1 MKKSLNFAF
10 LSAIAFAGAVSF
22 SACSSSDEITDN
34 PNYNPE
40 TNTVKTQIALNIAPS
55 ESHTRMATTTV
66 QESGTFRG
74 MTGVNLISF
83 TGTPAD
89 ATLAGNGFFPLGD
102 ITGIT
107 AEASSKVYTKDIPV
121 GTQNFLFYGKASDLD
136 PKTDMAQGK
145 LDYHVGT
152 ISSTNYT
159 KPSDIYF
166 SLSPIVTESVLTD
179 GSSKPEDLWLAYL
192 NGISS
197 VSNWSTSSSSALRN
211 AYATF
216 TAFTDGSRQ
225 GSAQAIL
232 RTVQDLYKA
241 VATIYEA
248 GTLPEAD
255 KTIAKAIMDKIN
267 LSPISV
273 TKASSA
279 EDIYTSEATVAFADA
294 SADISKFPKNFQ
306 VPSGTAALSCSSGTF
321 SYVNTGT
328 NVLGQ
333 SLTTAITSICYPAEL
348 TYFCNSPL
356 RATDKDKKSTDY
368 EKTVSDW
375 NTEAKWAADWTDS
388 EVKLSTHAVAMRYN
402 VRYGVAL
409 LKSTFKVEAGDYFD
423 NAKTITNNEK
433 SNQKITIGGNSFKIT
448 GIIINGQPSKSD
460 YQYLKASDGNFNQ
473 NVYDLFSEEG
483 TAIGTSEA
491 PVTNYTLLMDNYTS
505 GGTQQA
511 VTVALELVNNT
522 GSDFYGKTGIIGA
535 GQTFYLL
542 GTLTPETGDWTETDA
557 GVGYPVSLAKR
568 VFAQDFLTEAN
579 FTLKKGKDATDDT
592 GDSFLKDAYS
602 VIPDLRSTQMTF
614 GLSVD
619 LIWKTGLIFNVN
631 I

>member
-1 MKKSLNFAF
+1 MKKNFKYAF
-10 LSAIAFAGAVSF
+10 MSAIAFVGAVSF
-22 SACSSSDEITDN
+22 SACSSSDEIVDN

-89 ATLAGNGFFPLGD
+89 AALADNGFFPLGD

-121 GTQNFLFYGKASDLD
+121 GTKNFLFYGKASDLAS
-136 PKTDMAQGK
+136 KTDMAQGK

-152 ISSTNYT
+152 ISETNYI

-166 SLSPIVTESVLTD
+166 SLSPIVTESDLTN
-179 GSSKPEDLWLAYL
+179 GSSKPEDTWLSYL

-197 VSNWSTSSSSALRN
+197 VDDWSTSSSSALRN
-211 AYATF
+211 AYTTF
-216 TAFTDGSRQ
+216 TTFTPGTRQ

-267 LSPISV
+267 KTPVSV
-273 TKASSA
+273 TKAGSA
-279 EDIYTSEATVAFADA
+279 ADIYTSEATVAFADA
-294 SADISKFPKNFQ
+294 NADISKFPKNFQ
-306 VPSGTAALSCSSGTF
+306 VPSGTAALSCSSGNF

-333 SLTTAITSICYPAEL
+333 SLNTAITSICYPAEL

-368 EKTVSDW
+368 EKTVTDW
-375 NTEAKWAADWTDS
+375 NTEAKWTDWTDS
-388 EVKLSTHAVAMRYN
+388 EVKLSTHAVAMQYN

-409 LKSTFKVEAGDYFD
+409 LKSTFKVAAGNYYD

-433 SNQKITIGGNSFKIT
+433 SNQQISIGDGSFKIT

-473 NVYDLFSEEG
+473 NVYDFISEEG
-483 TAIGTSEA
+483 TAIGTSE
-491 PVTNYTLLMDNYTS
+491 PFVTNYTLLMDNYTT

-511 VTVALELVNNT
+511 VTVALELINNT

-542 GTLTPETGDWTETDA
+542 GTLTPEAGDWTAANA
-557 GVGYPVSLAKR
+557 GVGYPVSLTKR
-568 VFAQDFLTEAN
+568 VFAQDFLTEAI
-579 FTLKKGKDATDDT
+579 FTLNKGKDAAEDT

>member
-1 MKKSLNFAF
+1 MKKMFKYASLG
-10 LSAIAFAGAVSF
+10 AIALVGAISF
-22 SACSSSDEITDN
+22 SACSSSDEIVDN

-55 ESHTRMATTTV
+55 ESHTRMAASTV
-66 QESGTFRG
+66 QESGSFRG

-83 TGTPAD
+83 TGAPAD
-89 ATLAGNGFFPLGD
+89 AALAANGFFPLGD

-121 GTQNFLFYGKASDLD
+121 GTKNFLFYGKASDLTS
-136 PKTDMAQGK
+136 KTDMAQGK

-152 ISSTNYT
+152 ISETNYI
-159 KPSDIYF
+159 KPSEIYF
-166 SLSPIVTESVLTD
+166 SLSPIVTEADLTD
-179 GSSKPEDLWLAYL
+179 GSTKPEDTWLAYL
-192 NGISS
+192 NGISG
-197 VSNWSTSSSSALRN
+197 VIGWSTSSSSALRN
-211 AYATF
+211 AYTSF
-216 TAFTDGSRQ
+216 TSFTDGTRQ

-248 GTLPEAD
+248 GTLPTAD
-255 KTIAKAIMDKIN
+255 ETIAKNIMDKIN
-267 LSPISV
+267 QTPVSV
-273 TKASSA
+273 TKAGSA
-279 EDIYTSEATVAFADA
+279 TDIYTSEATVAFENA
-294 SADISKFPKNFQ
+294 SAEISKFPKNFQ

-321 SYVNTGT
+321 SYVNNGT

-333 SLTTAITSICYPAEL
+333 TLTTAITSICYPAEL
-348 TYFCNSPL
+348 TYFCNSLL

-368 EKTVSDW
+368 EKTVADW
-375 NTEAKWAADWTDS
+375 NTDTKWSDWTDS
-388 EVKLSTHAVAMRYN
+388 EVKLSTRAVAMQYN

-409 LKSTFKVEAGDYFD
+409 LKSTFKVDAGDYYD

-433 SNQKITIGGNSFKIT
+433 PNQKITINGNSFKIT
-448 GIIINGQPSKSD
+448 GIVINGQPSKSD

-483 TAIGTSEA
+483 TVIGTEA
-491 PVTNYTLLMDNYTS
+491 SVTNYTLLMDNYAT
-505 GGTQQA
+505 GETQQA
-511 VTVALELVNNT
+511 VTVALELVNT

-542 GTLTPETGDWTETDA
+542 GTLTPETGNWTATDA

-568 VFAQDFLTEAN
+568 VFAQDFLTVAN
-579 FTLKKGKDATDDT
+579 FTLNKGKDATNDT
-592 GDSFLKDAYS
+592 DDSFLKDAYS

-619 LIWKTGLIFNVN
+619 LVWKTGLIFNVN

>member
-1 MKKSLNFAF
+1 MKKMFKYASLG
-10 LSAIAFAGAVSF
+10 AIALVGAISF
-22 SACSSSDEITDN
+22 SACSSSDEIVDN

-55 ESHTRMATTTV
+55 ESHTRMAANTV
-66 QESGTFRG
+66 QESGSFRG

-83 TGTPAD
+83 IGAPAD
-89 ATLAGNGFFPLGD
+89 ATLAENGFFPLGD

-107 AEASSKVYTKDIPV
+107 ADASSKVYTKDIPV
-121 GTQNFLFYGKASDLD
+121 GTKNFLFYGKASDLTS
-136 PKTDMAQGK
+136 KTDMAQGK
-145 LDYHVGT
+145 LDYHVGK
-152 ISSTNYT
+152 IGETNYI

-166 SLSPIVTESVLTD
+166 SLSPIVTEGVLTD
-179 GSSKPEDLWLAYL
+179 GSSKPEDTWLAYL
-192 NGISS
+192 NGISG
-197 VSNWSTSSSSALRN
+197 VSGWSTSSSSALRK
-211 AYATF
+211 AYTSF
-216 TAFTDGSRQ
+216 TSFTDGTRQ

-248 GTLPEAD
+248 GTLSEAD
-255 KTIAKAIMDKIN
+255 GTIAKTIMDKIN
-267 LSPISV
+267 QTPVSV
-273 TKASSA
+273 TKAGSA
-279 EDIYTSEATVAFADA
+279 TDIYTSEATVAFADA
-294 SADISKFPKNFQ
+294 SVEISKFPKNFQ
-306 VPSGTAALSCSSGTF
+306 VPSGTAALSCTSGAF

-333 SLTTAITSICYPAEL
+333 SLNTAITSICYPAEL

-368 EKTVSDW
+368 EKTVADW
-375 NTEAKWAADWTDS
+375 NTDTKWSDWTDS
-388 EVKLSTHAVAMRYN
+388 EVKLSTRAVAMQYN

-409 LKSTFKVEAGDYFD
+409 LKSTFKVDAGDYYD
-423 NAKTITNNEK
+423 NAKTITNSEK
-433 SNQKITIGGNSFKIT
+433 ANQKITIGGNSFKIT

-483 TAIGTSEA
+483 TVIGTDAS
-491 PVTNYTLLMDNYTS
+491 VTNYTLLMDNYTT

-522 GSDFYGKTGIIGA
+522 NSDFYGKTGIIGA

-542 GTLTPETGDWTETDA
+542 GTLTPETGDWTVTDA
-557 GVGYPVSLAKR
+557 GVGYPVSLTKR
-568 VFAQDFLTEAN
+568 VFAQDFLTVAN
-579 FTLKKGKDATDDT
+579 FTLNKGKDATNDT
-592 GDSFLKDAYS
+592 DDSFLKDAYS

-619 LIWKTGLIFNVN
+619 LVWKTGLIFNVD

>member
-1 MKKSLNFAF
+1 MKKSLNYAF
-10 LSAIAFAGAVSF
+10 LGAIAFAGAVSF
-22 SACSSSDEITDN
+22 SACSSSDEIVDN

-55 ESHTRMATTTV
+55 ESHTRMATATV

-83 TGTPAD
+83 TGIPAD
-89 ATLAGNGFFPLGD
+89 EVLAVNGFFPLGD

-121 GTQNFLFYGKASDLD
+121 GTKNFLFYGKASDLD
-136 PKTDMAQGK
+136 SKTDMAQGK
-145 LDYHVGT
+145 LDYYVGT
-152 ISSTNYT
+152 IGETNFI
-159 KPSDIYF
+159 KPSEIYF

-179 GSSKPEDLWLAYL
+179 GSSKPEDTWLSYL

-197 VSNWSTSSSSALRN
+197 VSNWSASSSSALRN
-211 AYATF
+211 AYTTF
-216 TAFTDGSRQ
+216 TTFTDGTRQ

-255 KTIAKAIMDKIN
+255 NTIAKAIMDKIN
-267 LSPISV
+267 QSPVSV
-273 TKASSA
+273 TKAGSA
-279 EDIYTSEATVAFADA
+279 ADIYTSEATVAFADA

-368 EKTVSDW
+368 EKTVTDW
-375 NTEAKWAADWTDS
+375 NTEGKWTDWKDS

-409 LKSTFKVEAGDYFD
+409 LKSTFKVEEGSYYD
-423 NAKTITNNEK
+423 NAGTITKGEK
-433 SNQKITIGGNSFKIT
+433 SNQQIAINGTSFKIT

-460 YQYLKASDGNFNQ
+460 YQFLKASDGIFNQ

-483 TAIGTSEA
+483 TAIGTDGS
-491 PVTNYTLLMDNYTS
+491 VTNYTLLMDNYTS
-505 GGTQQA
+505 EETQQA

-542 GTLTPETGDWTETDA
+542 GTLTPEAGDWTETDA

-579 FTLKKGKDATDDT
+579 FTLKKGKNATDDT

-619 LIWKTGLIFNVN
+619 LIWKTGLIFNVD

>member
-1 MKKSLNFAF
+1 MKKMFKYASLG
-10 LSAIAFAGAVSF
+10 AIALVGAVSF
-22 SACSSSDEITDN
+22 SACSSSEDVVEN

-55 ESHTRMATTTV
+55 ESHTRMAASTV
-66 QESGTFRG
+66 QESGSFRG

-83 TGTPAD
+83 TGAPAD
-89 ATLAGNGFFPLGD
+89 ATLAENGFFPLGD

-107 AEASSKVYTKDIPV
+107 ADASSKVYTKDIPV
-121 GTQNFLFYGKASDLD
+121 GTKNFLFYGKASDLTS
-136 PKTDMAQGK
+136 KTDMAQGK

-152 ISSTNYT
+152 IGSTNYI
-159 KPSDIYF
+159 KPSEIYF
-166 SLSPIVTESVLTD
+166 SLSPIVTEADLTD
-179 GSSKPEDLWLAYL
+179 GSTKPEDTWLAYL
-192 NGISS
+192 NGISG
-197 VSNWSTSSSSALRN
+197 VSGWSTSSSSALRN
-211 AYATF
+211 AYKSF
-216 TAFTDGSRQ
+216 TEFSAGTRQ

-248 GTLPEAD
+248 GTLPTAD
-255 KTIAKAIMDKIN
+255 ETIAKNIMDKIN
-267 LSPISV
+267 QTPVFV
-273 TKASSA
+273 TKAGSA
-279 EDIYTSEATVAFADA
+279 TDIYTSEATVAFADA
-294 SADISKFPKNFQ
+294 SAEISKFPKNFQ
-306 VPSGTAALSCSSGTF
+306 VPSGTAALSFTSGAF

-333 SLTTAITSICYPAEL
+333 SLNTAITSICYPAEL

-368 EKTVSDW
+368 EKTVADW
-375 NTEAKWAADWTDS
+375 NTDTKWSDWTDS
-388 EVKLSTHAVAMRYN
+388 EVKLSTRAVAMQYN

-409 LKSTFKVEAGDYFD
+409 LKSTFKVEAGGYYD
-423 NAKTITNNEK
+423 NAKTITNSEK
-433 SNQKITIGGNSFKIT
+433 ANQQITIDGNSFTIT

-460 YQYLKASDGNFNQ
+460 YQYIKASDGNFNQ
-473 NVYDLFSEEG
+473 NVYDLFSEGG
-483 TAIGTSEA
+483 TAIGTEA
-491 PVTNYTLLMDNYTS
+491 SVTNYTLLMDNYTT

-522 GSDFYGKTGIIGA
+522 NSDFYGKTGIIGA

-542 GTLTPETGDWTETDA
+542 GTLTPETGDWTVTDA
-557 GVGYPVSLAKR
+557 GVGYPVSLTKR
-568 VFAQDFLTEAN
+568 VFAQDFLTVAN
-579 FTLKKGKDATDDT
+579 FTLNKGKDATDDT
-592 GDSFLKDAYS
+592 EDSFLKDAYS

-619 LIWKTGLIFNVN
+619 LVWKTGLIFNVG

>member
-1 MKKSLNFAF
+1 MKKNFKYA
-10 LSAIAFAGAVSF
+10 LMSAIAFAGAVSF

-121 GTQNFLFYGKASDLD
+121 GTKNFLFYGKASDLD

-145 LDYHVGT
+145 LNYHVGT
-152 ISSTNYT
+152 IGETNYI

-166 SLSPIVTESVLTD
+166 SLNPIVAESDLTD
-179 GSSKPEDLWLAYL
+179 ASNKPEDLWLAYL

-197 VSNWSTSSSSALRN
+197 VTNWSTSSSSALRN
-211 AYATF
+211 AYTTF
-216 TAFTDGSRQ
+216 TDFADGSRQ

-255 KTIAKAIMDKIN
+255 NTIAKAIMDKIN
-267 LSPISV
+267 QSPISV
-273 TKASSA
+273 TKAGSA
-279 EDIYTSEATVAFADA
+279 TDIYTSEATVAFADA

-368 EKTVSDW
+368 EKTVANW
-375 NTEAKWAADWTDS
+375 NTEGKWTDWTDS

-409 LKSTFKVEAGDYFD
+409 LKSTFKVEEGSYYD
-423 NAKTITNNEK
+423 NAGTITNGEK
-433 SNQKITIGGNSFKIT
+433 SNQQIAINGTSFKIT

-460 YQYLKASDGNFNQ
+460 YQFLKASDGIFSQ

-483 TAIGTSEA
+483 TAIGTDGS
-491 PVTNYTLLMDNYTS
+491 VTNYTLLMDNYTS
-505 GGTQQA
+505 GETQQA

-542 GTLTPETGDWTETDA
+542 GTLTPETGNWTETNA